1 MEGACKIVLCADDYG
16 VSPGVSR
23 GIRELLEMERLS
35 ATSCMV
41 VFPEFA
47 EGGPLLSPFFDKA
60 DIGLHVTLT
69 ADKPLRSVL
78 IAGWLRRL
86 KADDMRREV
95 DRQLEI
101 FTSVMG
107 RVPAYID
114 GHQHVHLLPGVREAV
129 VEAAAGIGAYVRVT
143 RESITPAMLRR
154 PAPIDSAYLSR
165 ASRPLARLAAQ
176 RCARTNQ
183 GFRGVRS
190 FREREPFGDLFRAM
204 IAGAA
209 NGSIV
214 MCHPGRA
221 DETLANRDPIRDQRE
236 EEFTYLASDS
246 FLTDMKAAGLQLAT
260 LRRALEQPAPQD
272 APSAKQPVTSRA

>member
-1 MEGACKIVLCADDYG
+1 MRKIVLCADDYG
-16 VSPGVSR
+16 LSPGVSR

-47 EGGPLLSPFFDKA
+47 ADGPLLSPFFNKA

-86 KADDMRREV
+86 DPADMRRELA
-95 DRQLEI
+95 RQLDI
-101 FTSVMG
+101 FTSVIG
-107 RVPAYID
+107 CPPTYID

-129 VEAAAGIGAYVRVT
+129 VEAAAGIGAYVRLT
-143 RESITPAMLRR
+143 REPIAAATMKR
-154 PAPIDSAYLSR
+154 PAPVDSVYLSW
-165 ASRPLARLAAQ
+165 ASRALCKEAAQ
-176 RCARTNQ
+176 RGIRTNR

-190 FREREPFGDLFRAM
+190 FREREPFRHLFRAM
-204 IAGAA
+204 IADAA

-214 MCHPGRA
+214 MCHPGHV
-221 DETLANRDPIRDQRE
+221 DETLTNRDPIRHQRE
-236 EEFTYLASDS
+236 DEFAYLASDE
-246 FLTDMKAAGLQLAT
+246 FLSDMEAGGLQLAT
-260 LRRALEQPAPQD
+260 LGRALELPAPQET
-272 APSAKQPVTSRA
+272 PVEQPLTSRG